1 MNKENTSFKN
11 SVFVDLFYEDATAER
26 NDISLYNALHG
37 EALPITAKI
46 NKFRISNV
54 LYMNFLNDISFDAEN
69 KIIIFGEHQSTIN
82 YNIPLRDTMYIGR
95 ALEEIIPT
103 RDRYRKNIVK
113 IPRPEFYTFYNG
125 TELFEKEKILR
136 LSDAYMEQ
144 SRAPMLELCVRVI
157 NINPDKEHGILKR
170 CQILGEYGI
179 FVDTVRKFKNL
190 KEPEAIQYAIE
201 ECIKNGVL
209 EEYLKRKGSQVNNM
223 LVAEYDY
230 ELDIEVQREEAE
242 ASGKAKGKAED
253 ILEVLG
259 EDKVV
264 PDSVKTRIMQET
276 NLDRLRE
283 WLKNAVKAKSME
295 DFMAKM

>member
-1 MNKENTSFKN
+1 
-11 SVFVDLFYEDATAER
+11 
-26 NDISLYNALHG
+26 
-37 EALPITAKI
+37 
-46 NKFRISNV
+46 
-54 LYMNFLNDISFDAEN
+54 
-69 KIIIFGEHQSTIN
+69 
-82 YNIPLRDTMYIGR
+82 
-95 ALEEIIPT
+95 
-103 RDRYRKNIVK
+103 
-113 IPRPEFYTFYNG
+113 
-125 TELFEKEKILR
+125 
-136 LSDAYMEQ
+136 
-144 SRAPMLELCVRVI
+144 MLELCVRVI
-157 NINPDKEHGILKR
+157 NINPDKEHEILKR
-170 CQILGEYGI
+170 CPILGEYGI

-242 ASGKAKGKAED
+242 ENGIAIGKAKGKAED